1 MRLSHRVILEDR
13 AQPAQVA
20 LQVHRTA
27 GEGLGNFAAAGTFA
41 LRENSDLLAQVLK
54 ETANHEEDRYAEE
67 QIQSESGNDG
77 GGQRHTFRMPAW
89 RDPVNSPDYAGW

>member
-1 MRLSHRVILEDR
+1 
-13 AQPAQVA
+13 
-20 LQVHRTA
+20 
-27 GEGLGNFAAAGTFA
+27 
-41 LRENSDLLAQVLK
+41 LK
-54 ETANHEEDRYAEE
+54 ETANHKEDRYAEE